1 MWRQDAKKPKFR
13 KIFCVKIRRLVRYL
27 SYHSEFERF
36 STMTRMLKVVLP
48 IVFIVLAIGASFV
61 MVQSRPAA
69 MQKPVSL
76 PALRVSVNTAVRT
89 PVTFVVRS
97 QGSVSPRTETIL
109 MSEVSGQII
118 DVSPAFVSGGFFKRG
133 DILVRID
140 PRNYRSAVKRA
151 KAGVAKAQTQ
161 VATESALAGYAYE
174 DWQRLREFDRASR
187 EASSLVLRKPQ
198 LQAAIAELESK
209 EADLEMAQEDLNR
222 TIIRAPYNGMVREKI
237 ADIGQFVGVGG
248 QLARTFAVDR
258 AEVRLPLTQ
267 NDLQFLDL
275 QSLGAGVRLPVTLS
289 ADIGD
294 QTFTWNAQ
302 IVRSEGV
309 FDATSRVL
317 YVVAQIEDPYGLES
331 EGREPLRI
339 GTFVTAEITGNSG
352 GELFAIPR
360 YALSRGKTLWL
371 VDDEFRIHPSDVHIV
386 RMDENF
392 AYVDEGL
399 EEGDRYTIT
408 PIDQPLPGM
417 KVRFDG

>member
-1 MWRQDAKKPKFR
+1 MAR
-13 KIFCVKIRRLVRYL
+13 
-27 SYHSEFERF
+27 
-36 STMTRMLKVVLP
+36 TLKVFLP
-48 IVFIVLAIGASFV
+48 IVFIVLAVGASFV

-76 PALRVSVNTAVRT
+76 PVLLVSVNTAKRQ

-140 PRNYRSAVKRA
+140 PRNYQSAVKRA

-174 DWQRLREFDRASR
+174 DWKRLREFDRASR
-187 EASSLVLRKPQ
+187 EASSLALRKPQ
-198 LQAAIAELESK
+198 LQAAMAELESK

-222 TIIRAPYNGMVREKI
+222 TIIRAPYDGMVRKKI
-237 ADIGQFVGVGG
+237 ADVGQFVNISG

-267 NDLQFLDL
+267 QDLQFLDL
-275 QSLGAGVRLPVTLS
+275 ASLDTGGRLPVTLT
-289 ADIGD
+289 ADIEG
-294 QTFTWNAQ
+294 QTFTWSAQ

-309 FDATSRVL
+309 FDSTSRVL
-317 YVVAQIEDPYGLES
+317 YVVAQIEDPYGLDVAD
-331 EGREPLRI
+331 REPLRI
-339 GTFVTAEITGNSG
+339 GTFVTAEIAGNFG
-352 GELFAIPR
+352 GQLFAVPR
-360 YALSRGKTLWL
+360 HALSRGKTLWL
-371 VDDEFRIHPSDVHIV
+371 VDDEFRIQPSDVHIV
-386 RMDENF
+386 RMDEKF
-392 AYVDEGL
+392 AYIDEGL
-399 EEGDRYTIT
+399 EEGDRYAIT

>member
-1 MWRQDAKKPKFR
+1 
-13 KIFCVKIRRLVRYL
+13 
-27 SYHSEFERF
+27 
-36 STMTRMLKVVLP
+36 MTRMLKVVLP

-69 MQKPVSL
+69 MQKPVTL
-76 PALRVSVNTAVRT
+76 PALLVSVNTAERQ

-118 DVSPAFVSGGFFKRG
+118 DVSAAFVSGGFFKRG

-140 PRNYRSAVKRA
+140 PRNYQSAVKRA

-198 LQAAIAELESK
+198 LQAAMAELESM

-222 TIIRAPYNGMVREKI
+222 TIIRAPYDGMVREKI
-237 ADIGQFVGVGG
+237 ADVGQFVNVSG

-258 AEVRLPLTQ
+258 AEVRLPVTQ

-275 QSLGAGVRLPVTLS
+275 QGLANGATLPVTLS

-294 QTFTWNAQ
+294 RTFTWNAR

-331 EGREPLRI
+331 SGLQPLRI
-339 GTFVTAEITGNSG
+339 GTFVTAEIAGNSG
-352 GELFAIPR
+352 GRLFAIPR
-360 YALSRGKTLWL
+360 HALSRGKTLWL
-371 VDDEFRIHPSDVHIV
+371 VDDEFRIQPSDVHVV

-399 EEGDRYTIT
+399 EEGDRYAIT

>member
-1 MWRQDAKKPKFR
+1 MAR
-13 KIFCVKIRRLVRYL
+13 
-27 SYHSEFERF
+27 
-36 STMTRMLKVVLP
+36 TLKVLLP
-48 IVFIVLAIGASFV
+48 IVFIVLAVGASFV

-76 PALRVSVNTAVRT
+76 PVLLVSVNTAKRQ

-140 PRNYRSAVKRA
+140 PRNYQFAVKRA

-187 EASSLVLRKPQ
+187 EASSLALRKPQ

-222 TIIRAPYNGMVREKI
+222 TIIRAPYDGMVREKI
-237 ADIGQFVGVGG
+237 ADVGQFVNIGG

-267 NDLQFLDL
+267 RDLQFLDL
-275 QSLGAGVRLPVTLS
+275 ASLDTGARLPVTLT
-289 ADIGD
+289 ADIGG
-294 QTFTWNAQ
+294 QTFTWSAK

-309 FDATSRVL
+309 FDSTSRVL
-317 YVVAQIEDPYGLES
+317 YVVAQIEDPYGLDVADH
-331 EGREPLRI
+331 EPLRI
-339 GTFVTAEITGNSG
+339 GTFVTAEIVGNFG
-352 GELFAIPR
+352 GQLFAVPR
-360 YALSRGKTLWL
+360 HALSRGKTLWL
-371 VDDEFRIHPSDVHIV
+371 VDDEFRLQPSDVHIV
-386 RMDENF
+386 RMDEKF
-392 AYVDEGL
+392 AYIDGGL
-399 EEGDRYTIT
+399 KEGDRYTIT